1 MKLEASSSTISV
13 HALGDELIIFDPRSN
28 ATNRLNATAAA
39 IWRCW
44 REEPDVDR
52 AAMRL
57 HQMFEVEYQT
67 ARECVLAMVKQ
78 FQELGLVG

>member
-1 MKLEASSSTISV
+1 MDAGSSAISV

-44 REEPDVDR
+44 REEPDVER
-52 AAMRL
+52 AALRL
-57 HQMFEVEYQT
+57 HQMFEVELAT
-67 ARECVLAMVKQ
+67 ARECVVAMVKQ